1 MFFTVPIFS
10 LFILAAL
17 IASSQHPLLDQAD
30 ECNELKFEEVV
41 QPNPAVQN
49 KKIFGPLLFQPYLHP
64 LKCFSLIWSA
74 KKPPRLDIFVM
85 LEYTVA
91 IDFVFATG

>member
-49 KKIFGPLLFQPYLHP
+49 EKIFWPTALSTILTPPEMFFTN
-64 LKCFSLIWSA
+64 LKC
-74 KKPPRLDIFVM
+74 
-85 LEYTVA
+85 
-91 IDFVFATG
+91 